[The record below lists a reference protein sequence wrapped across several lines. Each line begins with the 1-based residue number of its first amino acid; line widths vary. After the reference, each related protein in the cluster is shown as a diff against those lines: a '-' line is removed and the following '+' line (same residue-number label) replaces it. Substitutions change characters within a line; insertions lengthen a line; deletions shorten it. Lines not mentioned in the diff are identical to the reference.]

1 MAAKERR
8 LPIWLLRLALS
19 LIIRYL
25 RVTPFRTGQRTL
37 LRFCRSHLLS
47 RLPPFSAIV
56 PLREAPSI
64 SIQCFQLGNKHHADI
79 LSEWLL
85 LTGAWQPALTA
96 YLRRAL
102 LPGDTL
108 VDVGANTG
116 YFSLLGATLVGATGS
131 VVAVEA
137 CPRTYERLLAN
148 LALNPKLAAA
158 VTPVHAA
165 AAETEGE
172 LTLYQHRREPLYNT
186 TVAGACAGGVAA
198 AADVWALLQSCG
210 ALGAA
215 GVARGAAAA
224 EEVSRLAVSSVWQTT
239 RVRGAPLDA
248 LLSEAQL
255 RKARVLKVDV
265 EGAEWAV
272 LQGARR
278 LLSSADDDDDWG
290 GGGSTGAPT
299 LEVVVEVTPKWLA
312 LQQSSVKRLFEHMRA
327 LGYNAYLLPADDYE
341 ISVALPMARAPPPP
355 PRRLRRAACA
365 TRDGSSTAARTPI
378 GRRTSSSAGA
388 TLSSSTSIIVNTN
401 EIIKGGSS
409 GRA

>member
-1 MAAKERR
+1 MAVKDEAKAERH
-8 LPIWLLRLALS
+8 LPIWLLRLLLS
-19 LIIRYL
+19 LIVRYL
-25 RVTPFRTGQRTL
+25 RVTPFRTGQRAL
-37 LRFCRSHLLS
+37 LRFCRWHLLS

-56 PLREAPSI
+56 PLRDAPSI
-64 SIQCFQLGNKHHADI
+64 SIQCFQLGSKNHADI

-85 LTGAWQPALTA
+85 LTGTWQNALTA
-96 YLRRAL
+96 YLQRAL

-116 YFSLLGATLVGATGS
+116 YFSLLGASLVGATGS

-165 AAETEGE
+165 ATEIEGE

-186 TVAGACAGGVAA
+186 TVAGAGAGGVAA
-198 AADVWALLQSCG
+198 APDVWALLQSSG

-215 GVARGAAAA
+215 GVAGGAAAA
-224 EEVSRLAVSSVWQTT
+224 AEVSRLAVSSVWQTT

-248 LLSEAQL
+248 LLSGAQL

-278 LLSSADDDDDWG
+278 LLSSADDDG
-290 GGGSTGAPT
+290 GGGGAPT

-327 LGYNAYLLPADDYE
+327 LGYHAYLLPADDYE

-355 PRRLRRAACA
+355 PRRLRDARRLFDGREDANRQADVVFSR
-365 TRDGSSTAARTPI
+365 RDAEF
-378 GRRTSSSAGA
+378 
-388 TLSSSTSIIVNTN
+388 LD
-401 EIIKGGSS
+401 
-409 GRA
+409 